1 MKPQTITIR
10 ACLHQAQAVIHQSP
24 ARFRVVAAGRRFG
37 KTRLGVNECL
47 DAAIKG
53 GRAWWIAPTYKITEV
68 GWRPLMRIASKIPG
82 AKVSLSDRMIG
93 LPGGGEVWVRSGD
106 NPQGLRG
113 EGLHYVVLDECAY
126 MQEDVWR
133 EAIRPALSD
142 TSGRA
147 LFISTPNGL
156 NWFWSLYQRGVS
168 GETGWASFQYPTSAN
183 PYISPDE
190 IEAARKDLPEL
201 TFMQEY
207 EAQFVSMEGAVFRRV
222 QEAAVSE
229 PLDAPLPGHQYIAG
243 VDVASSVDYT
253 VVSVFDV
260 AEKRQVHLDR
270 FSRVDY
276 NVLEDRLHAIY
287 QRWNMDAMTIEG
299 NSIGQGVIDHLVQ
312 RGMRVQR
319 FITTSATKQAAI
331 QLLQSGLEHAILKI
345 INNPIQIGELLS
357 YESKRNASGSFSY
370 SAPAGMHDD
379 TVMALAIA
387 WWSLERGRAV
397 ALSANPFYD

>member
-1 MKPQTITIR
+1 M
-10 ACLHQAQAVIHQSP
+10 
-24 ARFRVVAAGRRFG
+24 
-37 KTRLGVNECL
+37 
-47 DAAIKG
+47 
-53 GRAWWIAPTYKITEV
+53 
-68 GWRPLMRIASKIPG
+68 
-82 AKVSLSDRMIG
+82 VS

-106 NPQGLRG
+106 NPQSLRG

-126 MQEDVWR
+126 MHEDVWR
-133 EAIRPALSD
+133 EAIRPSLSD
-142 TSGRA
+142 TGGRA
-147 LFISTPNGL
+147 LFISTPNGI
-156 NWFWSLYQRGVS
+156 NWFHSLYQRGVA
-168 GETGWASFQYPTSAN
+168 GEDGWQSFQFPTSAN

-190 IEAARKDLPEL
+190 IDAAQKDLPDL
-201 TFMQEY
+201 IFRQEY
-207 EAQFVSMEGAVFRRV
+207 EAQFVSLEGSVFRRI

-243 VDVASSVDYT
+243 VDIAASVDYT

-260 AEKRQVHLDR
+260 VEKRQVYIDR
-270 FSRVDY
+270 FNRLDY
-276 NVLEDRLHAIY
+276 NVLEDRLYAIY
-287 QRWNMDAMTIEG
+287 RRWNLDAMIIES
-299 NSIGQGVIDHLVQ
+299 NSIGQGVIDHLVT
-312 RGMRVQR
+312 RGMRVQK
-319 FITTSATKQAAI
+319 FTTTSATKQAAI

-397 ALSANPFYD
+397 ALSVNPFYD